1 MSYSSLWVMNNKY
14 EGFEVKEFS
23 NSWWFSPIVW
33 DILFE
38 KYLPEKMYHP
48 YIGKMAYMI
57 AVEFDKSVYS
67 SLNNR
72 INKCTSN
79 ADRVCWKM
87 SNQQIFFTKDK
98 QFVADAILQFAK
110 DNTRYNER
118 ILTQDHIKN
127 RFAEIANSI
136 LELDENEYPYF
147 IFKNTSCDDNVEWW
161 FSNYNEEEDE
171 YKTINLSQQ
180 PKLVAEFVIIENNKI
195 DKFVSNLD
203 YFKERK
209 IICCGKI

>member
-1 MSYSSLWVMNNKY
+1 
-14 EGFEVKEFS
+14 
-23 NSWWFSPIVW
+23 
-33 DILFE
+33 
-38 KYLPEKMYHP
+38 MYHP
-48 YIGKMAYMI
+48 YIGKMVYMT

-79 ADRVCWKM
+79 ADRVCWEM

-98 QFVADAILQFAK
+98 QFVADAILQFVG
-110 DNTRYNER
+110 DNARYYDKV
-118 ILTQDHIKN
+118 LTKDHIKN
-127 RFAEIANSI
+127 RFIEIANFI
-136 LELDENEYPYF
+136 LELDENKHPYF

-180 PKLVAEFVIIENNKI
+180 KELVAEFVIIENNKI
-195 DKFVSNLD
+195 DRFVSNLD
-203 YFKERK
+203 YFKERR
-209 IICCGKI
+209 

>member
-1 MSYSSLWVMNNKY
+1 MSYSSLWVMNDKY
-14 EGFEVKEFS
+14 EGFQIKEFS

-48 YIGKMAYMI
+48 YIGKMTYTT
-57 AVEFDKSVYS
+57 AVLFDKSVCS

-79 ADRVCWKM
+79 ADRVCWEM

-98 QFVADAILQFAK
+98 QFVADAILQFVK
-110 DNTRYNER
+110 DNARYNEK
-118 ILTQDHIKN
+118 ILTKDHIKN
-127 RFAEIANSI
+127 RFIEIANSI
-136 LELDENEYPYF
+136 LELNENEYPYF
-147 IFKNTSCDDNVEWW
+147 IFKNTSCDDNVERW
-161 FSNYNEEEDE
+161 FSDYNEEEDE

-180 PKLVAEFVIIENNKI
+180 KELVAEFVVIENNKI
-195 DKFVSNLD
+195 DRFISNLD
-203 YFKERK
+203 YFNK
-209 IICCGKI
+209 I

>member
-14 EGFEVKEFS
+14 EGFEVKEFA
-23 NSWWFSPIVW
+23 NSWLFSPVVW
-33 DILFE
+33 DVLFE

-48 YIGKMAYMI
+48 YIGKMVYMT

-79 ADRVCWKM
+79 ADRVCWEM

-98 QFVADAILQFAK
+98 QFVADAILQFVK
-110 DNTRYNER
+110 DNARYNER
-118 ILTQDHIKN
+118 ILTKEHIRN
-127 RFAEIANSI
+127 RFIEIANSI

-147 IFKNTSCDDNVEWW
+147 IFKNTSCDDNVERW
-161 FSNYNEEEDE
+161 FSDYNEEEDE

-180 PKLVAEFVIIENNKI
+180 KELVAEFVVIENNKI
-195 DKFVSNLD
+195 DRFISNLN
-203 YFKERK
+203 YFNKSSDLL
-209 IICCGKI
+209 

>member
-14 EGFEVKEFS
+14 EGFQIKEFS

-33 DILFE
+33 DVLFE

-48 YIGKMAYMI
+48 YIGKMVYMT

-79 ADRVCWKM
+79 ADRVCWEM

-98 QFVADAILQFAK
+98 QFVADAILQFVK
-110 DNTRYNER
+110 DNARYNER
-118 ILTQDHIKN
+118 ILTKDHIKN
-127 RFAEIANSI
+127 RFTEIANSI
-136 LELDENEYPYF
+136 LELNENEYPYF
-147 IFKNTSCDDNVEWW
+147 IFKNTSCDDNVEHW
-161 FSNYNEEEDE
+161 FSDYNEEEDE

-180 PKLVAEFVIIENNKI
+180 KEFVAEFVVIENNKI
-195 DKFVSNLD
+195 DRFISNLD
-203 YFKERK
+203 YFNKV
-209 IICCGKI
+209 

>member
-1 MSYSSLWVMNNKY
+1 MNNKY
-14 EGFEVKEFS
+14 EGFQIKEFS

-33 DILFE
+33 DVLFE

-48 YIGKMAYMI
+48 YIGKMVYMT

-79 ADRVCWKM
+79 ADRVCWEM

-98 QFVADAILQFAK
+98 QFVADAILQFVK
-110 DNTRYNER
+110 DNARYNER
-118 ILTQDHIKN
+118 ILTKDHIKN
-127 RFAEIANSI
+127 RFTEIANSI
-136 LELDENEYPYF
+136 LELNENEYPYF
-147 IFKNTSCDDNVEWW
+147 IFKNTSCDDNVEHW
-161 FSNYNEEEDE
+161 FSDYNEEEDE

-180 PKLVAEFVIIENNKI
+180 KEFVAEFVVIENNKI
-195 DKFVSNLD
+195 DRFISNLD
-203 YFKERK
+203 YFNKV
-209 IICCGKI
+209 

>member
-38 KYLPEKMYHP
+38 KYLPDKMYHP
-48 YIGKMAYMI
+48 YIGKMAYMT

-79 ADRVCWKM
+79 ADRVCWEM

-98 QFVADAILQFAK
+98 QFVVDAILQFVK
-110 DNTRYNER
+110 DNARYNEG
-118 ILTQDHIKN
+118 ILTKDHIRN
-127 RFAEIANSI
+127 RFIEIANSI

-180 PKLVAEFVIIENNKI
+180 KELVAEFVVIENNKI
-195 DKFVSNLD
+195 DRFVSNLD
-203 YFKERK
+203 YFKEGR
-209 IICCGKI
+209 

>member
-1 MSYSSLWVMNNKY
+1 MSYSSLWVMNDKY
-14 EGFEVKEFS
+14 EGFQIKEFS
-23 NSWWFSPIVW
+23 NSWWFSPIIW

-48 YIGKMAYMI
+48 YIGKMAYTT
-57 AVEFDKSVYS
+57 AVLFDKSVYS

-79 ADRVCWKM
+79 ADRVCWEM

-98 QFVADAILQFAK
+98 QFVADAILQFVK
-110 DNTRYNER
+110 DNTRYYEEVL
-118 ILTQDHIKN
+118 IKDHIRN
-127 RFAEIANSI
+127 RFIEIANSI

-161 FSNYNEEEDE
+161 FSNYDEEEDE

-180 PKLVAEFVIIENNKI
+180 KELVAEFVVIENNKI
-195 DKFVSNLD
+195 DRFISNLD
-203 YFKERK
+203 YFNKV
-209 IICCGKI
+209 